1 MTTLKAEKRNM
12 EIKAKRLRREGYV
25 TGNVFGREIER
36 SIPVQMEKSAVERL
50 LKTSHKG
57 SQIMLEVD
65 GQTYNVLIKDVEYD
79 SLARRVNEIEF
90 QALVSTEKVHS
101 VAEVVVVNHDKLQ
114 GGVIQE
120 NLSEVAYKALPAA
133 LVDQVTVDASV
144 LKVGDT
150 IRVKDLELAK
160 NPEIDLITDPEM
172 VVVTVTAVHNAVPE
186 ETAESDEKAQ

>member
-186 ETAESDEKAQ
+186 ETAEADEKAQ